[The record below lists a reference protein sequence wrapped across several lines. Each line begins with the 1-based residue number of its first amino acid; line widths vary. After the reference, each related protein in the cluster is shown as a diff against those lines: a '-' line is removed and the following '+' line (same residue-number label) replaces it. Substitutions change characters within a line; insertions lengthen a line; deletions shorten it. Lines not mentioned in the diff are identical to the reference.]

1 MVKGNL
7 AFLLLGL
14 PNSLAAVSLQ
24 DARPQGSVVVEATIL
39 ELQDDMA
46 TGRVTSVELVDA
58 FFARI
63 EAYDGRGPNIN
74 AMIRLN
80 PNARS
85 EAAALDRERAM
96 RGPRGPLH
104 GIPIILKDNYDTFD
118 IPTTGGSIA
127 LAGLVP
133 PDDAFQVRKLRE
145 AGAIILGKA
154 NMHELAMGIT
164 TISSLGGQTR
174 NPYDP
179 TRNPGGSSGGTGAA
193 IAASFAVI
201 GWGSDTCG
209 SIRIPSSQNNLF
221 GLRPTKGLSSID
233 GIIPLSHTQDVGGPL
248 ARTAMDLAI
257 ALDATIGPD
266 SADPATRALEG
277 RSLPHFA
284 DALDANALRGA
295 RLGVLTAAF
304 GDAPEDRELGRVVR
318 DAIGQMK
325 EAGAEII
332 DSVEIPNLDSLLEG
346 SGLIH
351 FEFKFDFIDYLAG
364 TPGAPVSSIRDILD
378 RGLHHAVMESRFR
391 RRDSV
396 ESRDSEEYHAALAK
410 QAKVRGAVIA
420 TLEAQQLDALIYPT
434 MRRKAARIGDPQR
447 GSNCRLSANS
457 GLPALSVPAG
467 FTDDGLPVGIELLGA
482 PFSDPRLVG
491 LGFALEQ
498 ATDHRRPP
506 ASTPP
511 LEDGRAPE
519 PIAFEVS
526 ATGAGAAAHAEFVF
540 DITTGA
546 LSYDITV
553 SDVAAEN
560 VFAVG
565 LQRIGDREDGPM
577 VFRLSGLGVAAASG
591 QVTLGYSHREAL
603 TDGRLYLRVY
613 TRDHP
618 AGAARGRLL
627 IPSR

>member
-14 PNSLAAVSLQ
+14 PNGLAAVSFQ
-24 DARPQGSVVVEATIL
+24 DASPQGYVVVEATIL

-46 TGRVTSVELVDA
+46 TGRVTSVELVDR

-63 EAYDGRGPNIN
+63 EAYDRSGPKIN
-74 AMIRLN
+74 AMVRLN

-85 EAAALDRERAM
+85 EAAALDQERAM
-96 RGPRGPLH
+96 RGPRGTLH

-118 IPTTGGSIA
+118 IATTGGSIA

-209 SIRIPSSQNNLF
+209 SIRIPSSQNNLV

-248 ARTAMDLAI
+248 ARTAADLAI

-266 SADPATRALEG
+266 PADPATRALEG

-284 DALDANALRGA
+284 DALDANALHGA
-295 RLGVLTAAF
+295 RLGVLIAAF
-304 GDAPEDRELGRVVR
+304 GDAPEDQELGRVVH
-318 DAIGQMK
+318 DAIGRMK
-325 EAGAEII
+325 EAGAEIV

-351 FEFKFDFIDYLAG
+351 FEFKFDFMDYLAG

-378 RGLHHAVMESRFR
+378 GGLHHAVMESRFR

-396 ESRDSEEYHAALAK
+396 ESRDSEEYRAALAK
-410 QAKVRGAVIA
+410 RAKVRSAVIA

-447 GSNCRLSANS
+447 GSNCPLSANS

-491 LGFALEQ
+491 LGFAFEQ

-526 ATGAGAAAHAEFVF
+526 ATGAGAAARAEFVF
-540 DITTGA
+540 DVTTGA
-546 LSYDITV
+546 LSYDVTV

-565 LQRIGDREDGPM
+565 LQRIGDGEDGPM